1 MSASVGIANPR
12 YHATRKLVRPCIR
25 YIVRLNIPK
34 SLLIALAVMGYVFF
48 RSTSAFSEIISAV
61 SVPEP
66 SPESTRHYHSG
77 NVLWVIATLWGFLLP
92 ALLFFTGLSGRL
104 RDIARRLQSQW
115 YFAFV
120 IYLLLFSIINFVAN
134 LPLDYYAQ
142 FLRPHDYGLS
152 SQTFGKWLSD
162 ALMGL
167 GIGIVG
173 GALFLWIPF
182 LLVKRAAR
190 RWWLYTWFASIPI
203 MIFITFVQPIWIDPL
218 FNHFGPM
225 QDKALETRI
234 LSLARRAGIDGANV
248 YEVNKSV
255 DTKTLN
261 AYVTGIGTTTRIVLW
276 DTILK
281 ELTPDEIAVTMGHEM
296 GHYTLGHSWKFLIS
310 ESLTLLVGLWFIHFS
325 AGWILRRFGARAGV
339 TELGDFASLPLLI
352 LIFGV
357 ALFALLPLVL
367 VASRHFEHEADRF
380 GLEITHDNHACAMTF
395 VKFMRHDLAY
405 PTPSPLIEFFR
416 ASHPSVSERIGFCN
430 TYHPW
435 LDGGAGQYSNYI
447 KAP

>member
-1 MSASVGIANPR
+1 
-12 YHATRKLVRPCIR
+12 
-25 YIVRLNIPK
+25 VRLKIPK
-34 SLLIALAVMGYVFF
+34 LLLISLAVMGFAF
-48 RSTSAFSEIISAV
+48 LRSAPAFSEIVSAV

-77 NVLWVIATLWGFLLP
+77 NVLWIVATLWGFALP
-92 ALLFFTGLSGRL
+92 ALIFFTGLSGRL
-104 RDIARRLQSQW
+104 RDIARRLQRRW

-120 IYLLLFSIINFVAN
+120 IYFVFFAIIYFLAN
-134 LPLDYYAQ
+134 LPLDYYAD

-162 ALMGL
+162 ALVSL
-167 GIGIVG
+167 AIGVVG
-173 GALFLWIPF
+173 GALCLWIPF
-182 LLVKRAAR
+182 LMLKRAAR

-203 MIFITFVQPIWIDPL
+203 MVFITFVQPIWIDPL

-225 QDKALETRI
+225 QDKVLETRI
-234 LSLARRAGIDGANV
+234 LSLARRAGIDGADV

-261 AYVTGIGTTTRIVLW
+261 AYVTGIGKTTRIVLW

-281 ELTPDEIAVTMGHEM
+281 ELTPDEVAVTMGHEM
-296 GHYTLGHSWKFLIS
+296 GHYTLGHGWRFLIL
-310 ESLTLLVGLWFIHFS
+310 ESLTLLAGLGLIHLS
-325 AGWILRRFGARAGV
+325 AGWILGRFGARAGV
-339 TELGDFASLPLLI
+339 AELGDFASFPLLI
-352 LIFGV
+352 LIFSL
-357 ALFALLPLVL
+357 ALFVLLPPLLV
-367 VASRHFEHEADRF
+367 VSRHFEHEADRF
-380 GLEITHDNHACAMTF
+380 GLEITHDNQACALTF

-405 PTPSPLIEFFR
+405 PTPSPFFEFFR
-416 ASHPSVSERIGFCN
+416 ASHPSVSERINFCN

-435 LDGGAGQYSNYI
+435 LDGGVGRYSNYI